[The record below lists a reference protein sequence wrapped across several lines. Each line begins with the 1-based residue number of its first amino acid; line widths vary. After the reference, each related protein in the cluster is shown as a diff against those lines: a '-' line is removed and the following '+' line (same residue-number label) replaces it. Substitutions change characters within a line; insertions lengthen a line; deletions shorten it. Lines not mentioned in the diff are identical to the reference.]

1 MQHAIHSHHVNPRPH
16 LPETPAA
23 LTRDVL
29 GKFSRPQ
36 GTGLLVVSGVLVLL
50 GIAGF
55 AMRLSGG
62 FSDRGAWGYYAAI
75 YVFLLSTAA
84 AAPILAV
91 ATRLTKGYWRKPLV
105 RMAEMFTTVG
115 ILSVAMLIPILG
127 VLPSIEGRTT
137 FWMAWPDHR
146 WYPQLSLV
154 AGVLGLTI
162 CGLGLLF
169 ISAKPDLAAARDHV
183 PGAGR
188 GFGAW
193 LATGWAGTPH
203 QWRIVRQG
211 VTYLGIFYLMML
223 VGVHFVVS
231 VEMAITLVPGW
242 RDPIFPAYHAI
253 SSLQAGLAML
263 VLTLG
268 ILRANGYKEY
278 LALDQFWNPGKLLM
292 SFSMLWFYFWWS
304 GFIIFW
310 YGRTAPEEGVMM
322 TVMFGPT
329 FGAFIVGF
337 LCSFAVPLLM
347 LMWNPVRVSFKGPVI
362 ASAVILVGN
371 LFDRIRIYEGSFL
384 VTQQGGHFVEHIPA
398 TRMPDVADLLVAI
411 GVVGGI
417 MFIYLIGMRIIPLL
431 SLWELKEGQLLTE
444 TRHILGAEVVVI
456 AKPE

>member
-1 MQHAIHSHHVNPRPH
+1 MHHATHSHHVNPRPH
-16 LPETPAA
+16 LPEGPAA

-29 GKFSRPQ
+29 AKFARPQ
-36 GTGLLVVSGVLVLL
+36 GTGLLVFSGVLLL
-50 GIAGF
+50 VGIAGF
-55 AMRLSGG
+55 VMRLAGG
-62 FSDRGAWGYYAAI
+62 LDHREAWGYYAAI

-105 RMAEMFTTVG
+105 RVAEMFTVVG
-115 ILSVAMLIPILG
+115 VLSAAMLIPVLA
-127 VLPSIEGRTT
+127 VLPPIKGRTT
-137 FWMAWPDHR
+137 FWMAWPEHSGM
-146 WYPQLSLV
+146 PAFALILGVGGLV
-154 AGVLGLTI
+154 I
-162 CGLGLLF
+162 CGLGWLF

-183 PGAGR
+183 PGAR
-188 GFGAW
+188 NGFGAW

-203 QWRIVRQG
+203 QWKVVKQG
-211 VTYLGIFYLMML
+211 VTYLGIFYLMTL

-231 VEMAITLVPGW
+231 VELAISLVPGW

-263 VLTLG
+263 ILALG
-268 ILRANGYKEY
+268 ILRANGYKDY
-278 LALDQFWNPGKLLM
+278 LALDQFWNPAKLLM

-310 YGRTAPEEGVMM
+310 YGRMPGEEGVLR

-329 FGAFIVGF
+329 FGAFCVGF
-337 LCSFAVPLLM
+337 LCSFVVPLLM
-347 LMWNPVRVSFKGPVI
+347 LIWNPIRVSFKGPVI

-371 LFDRIRIYEGSFL
+371 LFDRIRIYGATFL
-384 VTQQGGHFVEHIPA
+384 VEPGGHVVHDIPA
-398 TRMPDVADLLVAI
+398 TRMPDVADLLVAV

-417 MFIYLIGMRIIPLL
+417 VFLYMVAMRIIPLL

-444 TRHILGAEVVVI
+444 TRHILKSEVVVI
-456 AKPE
+456 AKPD